1 MESEDDADPSPEC
14 PRVETLFSELYPF
27 GKAWE
32 TRGLGYFGHPELQ
45 LVLGIDE
52 ENALGI
58 LRLATSLILQGGCFL
73 PGKTYRKILRGAY
86 EVKFV
91 RARSPLGLTVLR
103 LIIPD
108 HHNRLEPG
116 RMAADCCRQYDLLDP
131 TCTA

>member
-1 MESEDDADPSPEC
+1 M
-14 PRVETLFSELYPF
+14 ETLFSELYPF

-32 TRGLGYFGHPELQ
+32 TRGLGRFGHLELQ

-58 LRLATSLILQGGCFL
+58 LWLATSLILQGGCFL

-131 TCTA
+131 TCPG